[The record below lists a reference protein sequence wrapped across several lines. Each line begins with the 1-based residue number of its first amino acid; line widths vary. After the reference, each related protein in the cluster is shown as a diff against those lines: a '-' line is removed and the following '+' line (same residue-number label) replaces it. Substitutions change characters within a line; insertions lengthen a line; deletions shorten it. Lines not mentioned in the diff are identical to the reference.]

1 MTTRG
6 VLKPLLEQAILY
18 GADSLLVECKD
29 GFEEVFASRGE
40 VGLGIAS
47 VRSSSHEA
55 ARLQAVLLRVVR
67 RKRYALIA
75 DARYELR
82 CIVYDSF
89 GDDAYELEI
98 RHV

>member
-1 MTTRG
+1 MSHEAWLTALRQASPFRKGTAMTTRG

-47 VRSSSHEA
+47 VRSSSPEA
-55 ARLQAVLLRVVR
+55 TRLRAVLLRLVG
-67 RKRYALIA
+67 RKRYALIVQ
-75 DARYELR
+75 YSL
-82 CIVYDSF
+82 
-89 GDDAYELEI
+89 
-98 RHV
+98 